1 MSDID
6 YSDLR
11 SRHRR
16 EIRDDEWPRHESDPA
31 ILTLGVLSVVFA
43 VLLIVC
49 VTWLAV
55 MWP

>member
-1 MSDID
+1 MTTPD

-16 EIRDDEWPRHESDPA
+16 EIRNDEWARHEADA
-31 ILTLGVLSVVFA
+31 RILILGVLSVVVA
-43 VLLIVC
+43 VALIVV

-55 MWP
+55 TLP

>member
-16 EIRDDEWPRHESDPA
+16 EIRDDEWPRHESDHRILVLGFCSVMVVA
-31 ILTLGVLSVVFA
+31 IAVVTA
-43 VLLIVC
+43 V
-49 VTWLAV
+49 AV